1 MSVLTQAA
9 TKVLEGS
16 IVRNGQ
22 ARVIRDE
29 EQIADGEVT
38 SLKHLKD
45 DVKEI
50 KEGFECGIGIDTF
63 SKFKEGDIIVCY
75 EIQSIKRKLEI
86 N

>member
-1 MSVLTQAA
+1 MSTFSVAGNEFYNNISNIA
-9 TKVLEGS
+9 
-16 IVRNGQ
+16 N
-22 ARVIRDE
+22 
-29 EQIADGEVT
+29 QISNLNTSDGR
-38 SLKHLKD
+38 LKD